1 MQTMVGTPMCKY
13 YTRRG
18 RSLIKADTHVNFR
31 FTDAAPE
38 VLSYQP
44 YGIKVDIFSFGVML
58 AEMACRCSGL
68 PQRYVSDQYRKA
80 PKNAVIKKWRVRLP
94 LRVKKKHPLLKTLVE
109 QCWVQDPF
117 ERPTFKEIKQ
127 ELEAIGSHPKGY
139 YMQGTSGY
147 EASLIE
153 QDDEDDDL
161 ESFSSERLAEIVR
174 NLYLA
179 GANGQYSALPV
190 DKLAEIVRNMRF
202 VGSSMRE

>member
-1 MQTMVGTPMCKY
+1 MCKY

-44 YGIKVDIFSFGVML
+44 YGIQVDIFSFGIML

-80 PKNAVIKKWRVRLP
+80 PKNAVIKKWRARLP

-109 QCWVQDPF
+109 RCWVQDPF

-127 ELEAIGSHPKGY
+127 ELEAIGNHPKG
-139 YMQGTSGY
+139 SVE
-147 EASLIE
+147 EASLNE

-179 GANGQYSALPV
+179 GGNGQYSALPV
-190 DKLAEIVRNMRF
+190 DQLAEIVRNMRF
-202 VGSSMRE
+202 VKSSSESQ